1 MTTGPGWR
9 PLYILSRHVSANGE
23 CTGRNSLRLKFT
35 PAAPCDFKKDVDS
48 LLEKGDPVYAT
59 IDITMPLES
68 PQDVPDGSA
77 GQRAAAWCL
86 EQQSAGKKLE
96 FCIVSGNDGNLTA
109 LFDGEIGKKLKKRSI
124 RRIYKG
130 HDLTDIDNAKQ
141 LPALWP
147 EIKRF
152 VLSHIRFCTFP
163 DRDTERII
171 WFGKPDDLSQLL
183 YLADAVS
190 SQQHGGLY
198 LLFADA
204 AGYEEDWFRLCCHLR
219 NVQPRYLDLQSIK
232 GDADWEAHS
241 RTACC
246 TLDHERRSSFRLRCR
261 YQGRDR
267 AERVLRET

>member
-1 MTTGPGWR
+1 MGNVQDEAVRGAGSHQQ
-9 PLYILSRHVSANGE
+9 LLCAISRKGSSPCWNGAIRSMPQL
-23 CTGRNSLRLKFT
+23 TS
-35 PAAPCDFKKDVDS
+35 PCRSSRQKT
-48 LLEKGDPVYAT
+48 AT
-59 IDITMPLES
+59 
-68 PQDVPDGSA
+68 DGSA

-96 FCIVSGNDGNLTA
+96 FYIVSGNDGNLTA

-130 HDLTDIDNAKQ
+130 HDLTDIDNANR

-204 AGYEEDWFRLCCHLR
+204 AGYEEDWFRLCCHLWKR
-219 NVQPRYLDLQSIK
+219 AAPLSRSAEYKRGCGLGSPL
-232 GDADWEAHS
+232 A